1 MERCKDWPIQ
11 IGRCTSSQEW
21 NLRKFL
27 FVQGAAG
34 ASSIKNTTL
43 NKAGHTYSE
52 HAAPPILEV
61 MTSIEHIYSNTLHI
75 PCAFFEDDSHLPSN
89 PFLVFALGKRK
100 SSFERTGL
108 IEGEATAQKHETLE
122 GASLTSYSASLALH
136 RLRLRRKA
144 NQPYI
149 LRRPSSRLLIDEHS
163 AVIGKTCSR

>member
-1 MERCKDWPIQ
+1 MLKLKTVYNGTLQRLADSDRKVHFISRME
-11 IGRCTSSQEW
+11 SSQMFICS
-21 NLRKFL
+21 R
-27 FVQGAAG
+27 AAG

-108 IEGEATAQKHETLE
+108 IEGEATPHQDETLE
-122 GASLTSYSASLALH
+122 AASLTSNPACIE
-136 RLRLRRKA
+136 LR
-144 NQPYI
+144 
-149 LRRPSSRLLIDEHS
+149 
-163 AVIGKTCSR
+163 